1 MELTGKTDIGKLRD
15 TNQDTFATGTLDE
28 NFGFLLVC
36 DGMGGQQGGNVASQM
51 SRDAIAT
58 LLSNNLKKEM
68 NEEEIKEAISGA
80 VFEAN
85 KLVYERSLQDE
96 SLLGM
101 GTTVVL
107 AVLQEK
113 TAYIAHAGDS
123 RAYLLSKGDFT
134 QLTKDHS
141 FVEML
146 IDEGEITRSQAQD
159 HPRKNQITRAVGVLP
174 NVEIDFKR
182 LELKEGDRILL
193 CSDGLTNTCKSKEM
207 SCILQ
212 MSSLKKAAQ
221 TLIEIANAHGGEDN
235 ITVALAQV

>member
-1 MELTGKTDIGKLRD
+1 MELTGKTDIGKMRD
-15 TNQDTFATGTLDE
+15 TNQDTFAIGTLDE

-36 DGMGGQQGGNVASQM
+36 DGMGGQKGGNVASQM
-51 SRDAIAT
+51 SRDTITT
-58 LLSNNLKKEM
+58 LLSKNLKKEM
-68 NEEEIKEAISGA
+68 NADEIKDTISEA

-96 SLLGM
+96 NLLGM

-123 RAYLLSKGDFT
+123 RAYLLSKWYFT

-174 NVEIDFKR
+174 NVELDFRR
-182 LELKEGDRILL
+182 LELMEGDRILL
-193 CSDGLTNTCKSKEM
+193 CSDGLTNTCNSKEM
-207 SCILQ
+207 SCVLQ

>member
-1 MELTGKTDIGKLRD
+1 MELTGKTDIGKMRD
-15 TNQDTFATGTLDE
+15 TNQDTFAIGTLDE

-36 DGMGGQQGGNVASQM
+36 DGMGGQKGGNVASQM
-51 SRDAIAT
+51 SRDTITA
-58 LLSNNLKKEM
+58 LLSKNLKKEM
-68 NEEEIKEAISGA
+68 NEDEIKDTISGA

-85 KLVYERSLQDE
+85 KLVYEKSIQDKN
-96 SLLGM
+96 LLGM
-101 GTTVVL
+101 GTTVVI
-107 AVLQEK
+107 AVIQDM

-123 RAYLLSKGDFT
+123 RAYLFSKGDFI

-174 NVEIDFKR
+174 NLYLDFKR
-182 LELKEGDRILL
+182 FELKTGDRILL
-193 CSDGLTNTCKSKEM
+193 CSDGLTNACNSKEM

-212 MSSLKKAAQ
+212 MSSLKKTAQ

-235 ITVALAQV
+235 ITVTLAHV